1 MGSDDETVGPRVRAL
16 FGGKA
21 SQNRRRA
28 RPHRRKSCCVACAER
43 RSNNSGG
50 ESNTTDTAPQ
60 EPSMRL
66 TMLSPGHAG
75 VIHRALCEDS
85 QSSAADPA
93 SSSSAPSHAY
103 PPSRVVRPRL
113 SPALA
118 SHLNLGWAVANFE
131 GTPVHSGSIAVKIS
145 ARRFVRIELQSC
157 AWGPRKLIHE
167 PLRLQPLKSSPK
179 ISQSHRAVVA
189 RKFAANSHSRWPSQ
203 DWQSQGLGVW
213 DFPISGQSS
222 DYTKDSIFWVS

>member
-1 MGSDDETVGPRVRAL
+1 
-16 FGGKA
+16 
-21 SQNRRRA
+21 
-28 RPHRRKSCCVACAER
+28 
-43 RSNNSGG
+43 
-50 ESNTTDTAPQ
+50 
-60 EPSMRL
+60 
-66 TMLSPGHAG
+66 MLSPGHAG

-179 ISQSHRAVVA
+179 ISQSHRAVDGSLPRTHIQGGHLTIGSPRVWESGTSPSPDKAVIIPRIRFSGYLERLCSCPPCSFPPCPMDLA
-189 RKFAANSHSRWPSQ
+189 RASYTLLGIRFLSKVCRPKF
-203 DWQSQGLGVW
+203 
-213 DFPISGQSS
+213 
-222 DYTKDSIFWVS
+222 